1 MNINDFD
8 LKSISTHIEGTED
21 FISIDNDKCNLC
33 NRCLVICI
41 MNLWKK
47 REGKIVLA
55 EDYKQ
60 KCVEC
65 AACYQV
71 CEPGAIN
78 FQYPA
83 GGTGV
88 VFEQG

>member
-1 MNINDFD
+1 MVKIE
-8 LKSISTHIEGTED
+8 LEGLSTHIAGTGD
-21 FISIDNDKCNLC
+21 FITVDKEKC
-33 NRCLVICI
+33 NRCGRCLIICI
-41 MNLWKK
+41 VNLWKK
-47 REGKIVLA
+47 DEDGLA
-55 EDYKQ
+55 YLVDNYQE

-71 CEPGAIN
+71 CEAGAID
-78 FQYPA
+78 FKYPA